1 MHDHDDFGGLREDL
15 HLTGAALGRRDL
27 LRLAFGA
34 GVLTLFGCGD
44 SGLTGSEDAPA
55 SRRRRRDRIR
65 AMDRTARTRSRRP
78 ASCEA
83 ASARASWG

>member
-15 HLTGAALGRRDL
+15 HLTGAALGRCDL

-44 SGLTGSEDAPA
+44 SGLTGSEDCARIPEETA
-55 SRRRRRDRIR
+55 GPIR

-83 ASARASWG
+83 KSARASRG